1 LDLIVSAVLGELR
14 WVRTFIIPEVT
25 RKTFDNFSRCWHT
38 CSLTQV
44 RPRHGFSQRS
54 TSQKSV
60 PTSSVYEHFFCR
72 MYVTLCHKV
81 PVMFIPVTWMDVKSL
96 QGTSELSCRR
106 TTVEE
111 ESIGLK

>member
-1 LDLIVSAVLGELR
+1 
-14 WVRTFIIPEVT
+14 
-25 RKTFDNFSRCWHT
+25 
-38 CSLTQV
+38 
-44 RPRHGFSQRS
+44 
-54 TSQKSV
+54 
-60 PTSSVYEHFFCR
+60 